1 MKDIK
6 TRAIKVD
13 NTGNELVNMFTG
25 VFFLNVFEPSW

>member
-13 NTGNELVNMFTG
+13 NTGNEPVNMFTG
-25 VFFLNVFEPSW
+25 VFFSITP

>member
-1 MKDIK
+1 MEDIK

-25 VFFLNVFEPSW
+25 VFFSITP